1 LPVYCDDGYP
11 AMMNILDSLAN
22 LRILGTTRTSL
33 EAEKSPNIVHTDTF
47 ERYQIILEGDKG
59 NKI

>member
-1 LPVYCDDGYP
+1 
-11 AMMNILDSLAN
+11 MMNLLDSLAN
-22 LRILGTTRTSL
+22 SGILVTTMTSL